1 MKRRKFIKTAAVAGI
16 GLGYIPTIFGQEST
30 TSVSYV
36 GEDLDLYAVL
46 DLFEQSENIEEFEK
60 ALNSEGQGINNLD
73 LNEDGNVD
81 YIKVDEIIEENTH
94 LIILQVEITE
104 NEFQDVATIEI
115 ENKSDT
121 DITLQAIGAEELYG
135 ENYIVEPTTE
145 STSTTTVV
153 HVHSSPVIIVM
164 FRPGY
169 RAWRSPW
176 RWRAHPKWWRRY
188 KRVAHTTYRSRR
200 ARNTR
205 RARYRK
211 TTRRRSTRARN
222 MYSPR
227 KKTSNKYKK
236 TNTKQTQ
243 QKNQSKSQQQKKGS
257 TTQQQSSKKKKKK

>member
-1 MKRRKFIKTAAVAGI
+1 MKRRKFIRTAALAGAGI
-16 GLGYIPTIFGQEST
+16 AYMPKIFAQDST
-30 TSVSYV
+30 TAVSNV

-60 ALNSEGQGINNLD
+60 ALNSEDQGINNLD
-73 LNEDGNVD
+73 LNEDGEVD

-94 LIILQVEITE
+94 LIILQVEISE

-115 ENKSDT
+115 EKKSDT
-121 DITLQAIGAEELYG
+121 DISMQAIGAEELYG
-135 ENYIVEPTTE
+135 EIYIVEPTTE
-145 STSTTTVV
+145 STSSTTVV

-169 RAWRSPW
+169 RAFRSPW
-176 RWRAHPKWWRRY
+176 RWRARPPWWRPY
-188 KRVAHTTYRSRR
+188 KHVARTTYRSRR
-200 ARNTR
+200 ARYTR

-227 KKTSNKYKK
+227 KKTSNRYKK
-236 TNTKQTQ
+236 SSAKQTQ
-243 QKNQSKSQQQKKGS
+243 NKKQTQHKNQSRRNTNNQKK
-257 TTQQQSSKKKKKK
+257 KR